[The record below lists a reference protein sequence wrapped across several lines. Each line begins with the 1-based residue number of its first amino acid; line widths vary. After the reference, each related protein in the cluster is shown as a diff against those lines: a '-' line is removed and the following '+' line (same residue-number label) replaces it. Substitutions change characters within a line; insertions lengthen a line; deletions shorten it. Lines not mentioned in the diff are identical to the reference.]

1 MEIQFSSLKN
11 ETVIFIIPHTIN
23 TITIHVFKILS
34 SIIPD
39 YFQYSFDRDGFSS
52 VGSKQFIL
60 YLIFDYV
67 IITQE
72 FNPSPYFR
80 KLSEDNKKLHNKI
93 KELQNKGWGY
103 TKIHTYL
110 RKNGY
115 KIGKSRTTVDSI
127 IKKMEKRD
135 EFYHQPIMDGYGN
148 FRVEWRE
155 G

>member
-1 MEIQFSSLKN
+1 L
-11 ETVIFIIPHTIN
+11 V
-23 TITIHVFKILS
+23 
-34 SIIPD
+34 
-39 YFQYSFDRDGFSS
+39 
-52 VGSKQFIL
+52 
-60 YLIFDYV
+60 FDYV

-72 FNPSPYFR
+72 FNTSPYFR

-115 KIGKSRTTVDSI
+115 KIGKSRTTVHSI

-135 EFYHQPIMDGYGN
+135 KFYHQPIMDGYGN

-155 G
+155 V

>member
-1 MEIQFSSLKN
+1 MKK
-11 ETVIFIIPHTIN
+11 IN
-23 TITIHVFKILS
+23 FLTHQLS
-34 SIIPD
+34 
-39 YFQYSFDRDGFSS
+39 FNRDGFSS
-52 VGSKQFIL
+52 VVSKQFIL

-127 IKKMEKRD
+127 INKSKVINNIFVFMILVLWFSSEYIQ
-135 EFYHQPIMDGYGN
+135 FTMNYS
-148 FRVEWRE
+148 V
-155 G
+155 

>member
-1 MEIQFSSLKN
+1 MSL
-11 ETVIFIIPHTIN
+11 H
-23 TITIHVFKILS
+23 
-34 SIIPD
+34 
-39 YFQYSFDRDGFSS
+39 RDGVSS

-60 YLIFDYV
+60 YLFFDYV

-80 KLSEDNKKLHNKI
+80 KLSEDNNKLHNKI

-110 RKNGY
+110 RKNEY

-135 EFYHQPIMDGYGN
+135 KFYHQPIMEGYGN
-148 FRVEWRE
+148 FKVEGRE
-155 G
+155 KRRCLHTFRTL

>member
-1 MEIQFSSLKN
+1 MKK
-11 ETVIFIIPHTIN
+11 IN
-23 TITIHVFKILS
+23 FLTHQLS
-34 SIIPD
+34 
-39 YFQYSFDRDGFSS
+39 FNRDEFSS
-52 VGSKQFIL
+52 VVSKQFIL

-115 KIGKSRTTVDSI
+115 KIGKSRTTVHSI

-135 EFYHQPIMDGYGN
+135 KFYHQPIMDGYGN

-155 G
+155 V